1 MNEIPLLNLVPQPWR
16 DYIVLGAV
24 LLPILGR
31 AYHALATGGGLV
43 GAWRAL
49 MFGTNTPKD

>member
-1 MNEIPLLNLVPQPWR
+1 MDDASLSLIPQPYR
-16 DYIVLGAV
+16 DYILLSLV

-31 AYHALATGGGLV
+31 AYHAIASGGGIV